1 MVVTGLVCSVNVNA
15 QQLPDG
21 YKKFLG
27 VWNCEP
33 PIGGFGNIKVIE
45 ADGKLVV
52 RIKYEGE
59 IITCIRRKH
68 HRTTHIE
75 TVEITLQACSSHTH
89 FMIVEIITG

>member
-1 MVVTGLVCSVNVNA
+1 MKRIILILFMVVTGLVCCVDVNA

-45 ADGKLVV
+45 SDGKLVV
-52 RIKYEGE
+52 RIKSEGE
-59 IITCIRRKH
+59 IITCKKCR
-68 HRTTHIE
+68 
-75 TVEITLQACSSHTH
+75 VERQKALFFIYW
-89 FMIVEIITG
+89 